1 MAKHAKLGPSAA
13 ERWMNCTASV
23 ALIDDLA
30 ERGVVDPGAS
40 SVYADEGTAAHEVRE
55 RCLNDP
61 MLEPHDLIGEVIT
74 VNGAGYEVT
83 EEMADALL
91 PGIDL
96 IREYTSTPDIEI
108 RVDLSPWLPGQFGT
122 LDAGWIVEE
131 KAEPVFNMDTGEWE
145 TRIKRTL
152 YISDLKYGM
161 GENVE
166 AKNNKQ
172 QMLYALGYW
181 HFKGR
186 PQITKIVIIID
197 QPRLGGLKDWET
209 TLEHIL
215 AFGEL
220 ATAAYEK
227 IYSEDV
233 VFHPSE
239 KGCRWC
245 LAKEAVVE
253 KGYTGCAAYHGWMTS
268 IFSDA
273 FDKLDEEPEFEDPE
287 ELTPERRYY
296 IVRHAKLAEKW
307 LAALHEASL
316 KAALL
321 GTPDPG
327 SKAVIGQRGDRK
339 YTDELAAELLLWAAL
354 EDKAYQPRKII
365 GIPDAEK
372 ALKPGRKR
380 KGDAFA
386 WAELSELIVQP
397 DGKPIL
403 VPEDDERPAIKTY
416 TEMFDDLD

>member
-1 MAKHAKLGPSAA
+1 MTKHAKLGPSAA

-55 RCLNDP
+55 HCLKDP
-61 MLEPHDLIGEVIT
+61 LLEPHDLIGEVIT
-74 VNGAGYEVT
+74 VNGVGYEVT

-91 PGIDL
+91 PGIDK
-96 IREYTSTPDIEI
+96 IREYTLEPDVEI

-122 LDAGWIVEE
+122 LDAGWIVG
-131 KAEPVFNMDTGEWE
+131 D
-145 TRIKRTL
+145 TL
-152 YISDLKYGM
+152 YISDLKFGM
-161 GENVE
+161 GENVD
-166 AKNNKQ
+166 ARKNKQ

-181 HFKGR
+181 HYKGR
-186 PQITKIVIIID
+186 PPIKKIVIFID
-197 QPRLGGLKDWET
+197 QPRLGGLKDWDT
-209 TLEHIL
+209 TLEEAL
-215 AFGEL
+215 AFGQL
-220 ATAAYEK
+220 ATAAYDK
-227 IYSEDV
+227 IYSGNV

-253 KGYTGCAAYHGWMTS
+253 NGYTGCAAYHSWMAS
-268 IFSDA
+268 IFADA
-273 FDKLDEEPEFEDPE
+273 FDKLDEEPEFEDPQ
-287 ELTPERRYY
+287 ELSPERRYY

-307 LAALHEASL
+307 LASLHEASL

-327 SKAVIGQRGDRK
+327 SKAVIGQRGDRM
-339 YTDELAAELLLWAAL
+339 YTDALSAEMLLWAAL
-354 EDKAYQPRKII
+354 GDSAYQPRKII

-380 KGDAFA
+380 TGDPIA
-386 WAELSELIVQP
+386 WAELSALIVQP

-403 VPEDDERPAIKTY
+403 VPEDDERPPIKTY
-416 TEMFDDLD
+416 TEMFDELD